1 MFLPFCCPNN
11 LNNIQGKWLDGGG
24 GGWWRV
30 WNSKVRYRVDLL
42 KGVEL
47 EPENMGREG
56 KERGENISISEDSN

>member
-1 MFLPFCCPNN
+1 M
-11 LNNIQGKWLDGGG
+11 G
-24 GGWWRV
+24 V